1 MQPQAGFDSAAEK
14 RQAFIKK
21 QKVFKK
27 AWRSLLSDLEF
38 ASGDAE
44 ALAAIK
50 GLVQLIVQNGLEIP
64 EGVRKQDLDQ
74 VYLVAKPRLQK
85 ETRLEFKKLDAL
97 VLQIVTVKNSD
108 VGPRTPR
115 RSSTRRARSAHARA
129 RRLPPAW
136 PLYSPAEV
144 AVRPRRASPSRRRG
158 REPVVGARFFSAD
171 IALARRDTSC
181 ASDESVAH
189 ARDTVHTAAD
199 CTQPWQAQDCT
210 CARPS
215 AR

>member
-1 MQPQAGFDSAAEK
+1 MSVTRWTSIHKTVLTVRGLALLAPFVLVALSSQPSARHRHIAARAEQHARACGTQTALNRRELLATSLLGAPLLASVPFAASADTQAMYDTPQAGFDSAAEK
-14 RQAFIKK
+14 RQVFIKK

-108 VGPRTPR
+108 VEN
-115 RSSTRRARSAHARA
+115 
-129 RRLPPAW
+129 
-136 PLYSPAEV
+136 PL
-144 AVRPRRASPSRRRG
+144 
-158 REPVVGARFFSAD
+158 
-171 IALARRDTSC
+171 
-181 ASDESVAH
+181 
-189 ARDTVHTAAD
+189 
-199 CTQPWQAQDCT
+199 
-210 CARPS
+210 
-215 AR
+215 